1 MSLSLSDC
9 RVQIG
14 KAVLLDGVDL
24 TCTPGTLTA
33 IVGPNGAG
41 KSTMLAL
48 LSGERTPS
56 AGHAMLDEAPLHT
69 WSATALARRRAI
81 VPQQVAPAFDMRAW
95 ELVRLGRAPFE
106 DSRDEEVTA
115 ITAALDDM
123 DALPLAD
130 REVMTLSGG
139 ERQRVGLARALA
151 QIAGFRDSAQT
162 HFLLLD
168 EPTAALDLKHA
179 RAVMQTA
186 RRCADQGVCVIV
198 VLHDLRAARRYADQ
212 AVLLG
217 EGRIVAQGS
226 PEDVLT
232 IDRISTVFEVD
243 LETAADALGLDA
255 APPSVASAE
264 SPLRYSA

>member
-24 TCTPGTLTA
+24 TCAPGTLTA

-41 KSTMLAL
+41 KSTLLAL

-56 AGHAMLDEAPLHT
+56 SGQAMLDDAPLQN

-81 VPQQVAPAFDMRAW
+81 VPQQVAPAFDMRVW

-106 DSRDEEVTA
+106 DSRSEEITA
-115 ITAALDDM
+115 ITAALDTM

-151 QIAGFRDSAQT
+151 QIAGFRDSDQT

-186 RRCADQGVCVIV
+186 RMCADQGVCVIV

-212 AVLLG
+212 VVLLEKG
-217 EGRIVAQGS
+217 QMVAQGA
-226 PEDVLT
+226 PDTVLT
-232 IDRISTVFEVD
+232 PERIGAVFEVD
-243 LETAADALGLDA
+243 PETAHDALGLPISTITQPDRA
-255 APPSVASAE
+255 APAK
-264 SPLRYSA
+264 RYA